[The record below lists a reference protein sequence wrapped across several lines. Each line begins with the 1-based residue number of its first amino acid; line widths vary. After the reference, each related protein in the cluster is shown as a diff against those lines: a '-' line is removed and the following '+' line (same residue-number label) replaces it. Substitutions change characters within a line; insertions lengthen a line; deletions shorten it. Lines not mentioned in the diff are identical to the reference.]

1 MNDELAKFKEKFAK
15 DHNIQNVENINKKF
29 ADDERIKK
37 FKEQIDKKQ
46 AEIDNLRDEIRKKE
60 KEHNLDIFD
69 FDKWKELSVEDYNKN
84 LKEQQQIIQK
94 LREKNDELAKQNR
107 K

>member
-1 MNDELAKFKEKFAK
+1 MNDELAKFKEKLAK
-15 DHNIQNVENINKKF
+15 DQNIQNVENINKKVV
-29 ADDERIKK
+29 DDERIKQLK
-37 FKEQIDKKQ
+37 AQVDKKQ
-46 AEIDNLRDEIRKKE
+46 AEIDNLRDELRKKE

-69 FDKWKELSVEDYNKN
+69 FDKWKELSIEDYNKN